1 MIRTLN
7 YKLSGKE
14 LLNYKIQEIRG
25 VKGRKEITIKIG
37 EQKLV
42 MAVINGLGNVRHLLD
57 EIAAGRNDIQFVE
70 VMACPGG
77 CINGGGQP
85 LTKDTSILKIRA
97 KAIYEIDETE
107 ALRVAH
113 KNASVN
119 ELYAN
124 FLNVEK
130 EDNNHELLH
139 TSYKKREVLL

>member
-1 MIRTLN
+1 
-7 YKLSGKE
+7 
-14 LLNYKIQEIRG
+14 
-25 VKGRKEITIKIG
+25 
-37 EQKLV
+37 
-42 MAVINGLGNVRHLLD
+42 MAVINGLGNVRHLLN
-57 EIAAGRNDIQFVE
+57 EIATGRNDIHFVE

-124 FLNVEK
+124 FLAVEK
-130 EDNNHELLH
+130 ENNNHELLH